1 MGCVPLER
9 RLHGL
14 QGEVLMAYQMNTQE
28 FRQWMRLERAERV
41 RKDRLEV
48 AKQRKAAY
56 RQAYWMRALRFETFK
71 VGGLRFII
79 ILCRHGW
86 RSD

>member
-1 MGCVPLER
+1 M
-9 RLHGL
+9 
-14 QGEVLMAYQMNTQE
+14 YQMNTQE

-71 VGGLRFII
+71 VGGLRFIKLGRLSVS
-79 ILCRHGW
+79 LCVTSPRGEA
-86 RSD
+86 